1 MNRIGLRIRSLRQKI
16 ENSQEQIA
24 KKLGISIPAFSKM
37 ETGITDIN
45 VSRIFQIADL
55 FKVKPA
61 FFFEDDE
68 TERGIDTGKLEL
80 IEQLQYKT
88 STIVDL
94 QAKLIECYE
103 EIEELKKNIATA
115 K

>member
-45 VSRIFQIADL
+45 VSRIFQIAEL
-55 FKVKPA
+55 FKVKPS
-61 FFFEDDE
+61 FFFEDDDK
-68 TERGIDTGKLEL
+68 GGHIDTDKLEL
-80 IEQLQYKT
+80 VEQLQQKT

-94 QAKLIECYE
+94 QAKLIQCYE
-103 EIEELKKNIATA
+103 EIEEMKKSS